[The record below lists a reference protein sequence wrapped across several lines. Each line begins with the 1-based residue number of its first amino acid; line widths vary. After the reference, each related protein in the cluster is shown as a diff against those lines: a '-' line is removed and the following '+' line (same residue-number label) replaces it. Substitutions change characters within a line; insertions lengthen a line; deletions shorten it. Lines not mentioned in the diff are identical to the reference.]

1 MKYVNYFCP
10 AKINLFLKIV
20 GYQNNYHELESV
32 FSFLELSDNLEVSI
46 NDSFK
51 IEAFGEFGKLLDK
64 NNNIFITILD
74 FFHKEF
80 KISKNINI
88 KITKNIPISAGLGG
102 GSSDGAFFIM
112 ALNKLFSLNLPKEKL
127 QIISLNFGSDIA
139 FFFEEKSSII
149 RGRGE
154 IIKNLSKIEDIKIL
168 LINPKIPLSTK
179 EVFSKFDK
187 QFLPKIHD
195 DILQKKDIYELLKL
209 ENSLEKPAIKIVP
222 EISDILNNLKNH
234 KAKIAKMSGSGASCF
249 GVFKNDEDLRFC
261 RDFFVKNFRNYFV
274 IETKIIS
281 KYQP

>member
-20 GYQNNYHELESV
+20 GHKNNYHELESV
-32 FSFLELSDNLEVSI
+32 FSFLEFGDNLEVSI
-46 NDSFK
+46 KDSFK
-51 IEAFGEFGKLLDK
+51 IETFGEFGKLLDK
-64 NNNIFITILD
+64 KNNIFVTILD

-112 ALNKLFSLNLPKEKL
+112 ALNNLFSLNLSKEKL

-154 IIKNLSKIEDIKIL
+154 IIKNLDRLEDIKIL

-179 EVFSKFDK
+179 EVFLKFDK
-187 QFLPKIHD
+187 KFLPKIDD

-209 ENSLEKPAIKIVP
+209 TNSLEKPAIEIVP
-222 EISDILNNLKNH
+222 EISDILNNLKNN

-249 GVFKNDEDLRFC
+249 GVFENDEDLRFC
-261 RDFFVKNFRNYFV
+261 RNFFIKNFENYFI

-281 KYQP
+281 N